1 MKVDG
6 FRDLVAWQ
14 KAVELVV
21 ECYRVTKGFPP
32 AERYGLTSQLQRA
45 AVSVPANIAEGK
57 GRGFNGYYVNHL
69 AIANGSLCELE
80 THIEIAKQLG
90 YLEIDQSEQLQQK
103 IGEVGRLITALRKSV
118 EAAIR

>member
-6 FRDLVAWQ
+6 FRDLIAWQ

-21 ECYRVTKGFPP
+21 DCYKITKRFPP
-32 AERYGLTSQLQRA
+32 TERYGLTSQLQRA

-57 GRGFNGYYVNHL
+57 GRGFNGAYVNHL